1 LAGISSVTLPSTLP
15 AGVLWPPSAG
25 GGRVAEP
32 TRGFFELCKGNRIKA
47 MHDIYI
53 LLARPPSQSR
63 PSVSCGQHTSR

>member
-47 MHDIYI
+47 MHDI
-53 LLARPPSQSR
+53 
-63 PSVSCGQHTSR
+63 